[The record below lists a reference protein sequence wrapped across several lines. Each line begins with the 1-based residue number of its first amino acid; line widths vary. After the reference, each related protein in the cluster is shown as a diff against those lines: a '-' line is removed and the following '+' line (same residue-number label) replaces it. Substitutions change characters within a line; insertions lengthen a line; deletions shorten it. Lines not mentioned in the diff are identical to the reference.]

1 MANFNSSLFFR
12 RIKLYGFGL
21 GLGLLL
27 SYAFFGDRYPTW
39 LPGSVIKEEII
50 KGTLTFSDKATCLM
64 ECENITKDAIDDLLE
79 NGDVNFGESDVRGG
93 PCPSYVIEGETT
105 DGRSLR
111 LEFVKCDSIAELI
124 LASDINKKGDCNC
137 P

>member
-1 MANFNSSLFFR
+1 M
-12 RIKLYGFGL
+12 

-27 SYAFFGDRYPTW
+27 SYVFFGDRYPTW

-50 KGTLTFSDKATCLM
+50 KGTLTYSDKATCLM
-64 ECENITKDAIDDLLE
+64 ECKNITKDAIVDLLE

-93 PCPSYVIEGETT
+93 PCPSYVIEGETR
-105 DGRSLR
+105 DGRSLK
-111 LEFVKCDSIAELI
+111 LVFAKCDSIAELT
-124 LASDINKKGDCNC
+124 LASDLNDKRDDCNC